1 MFHKFQST
9 SLLLFRS
16 NIKMLKC
23 NASSLD
29 GKMMNKVMGLS
40 RKTKKV
46 WYKPNVGANPTFEEL
61 MKQTTKNNA
70 GRQTSKR
77 IAVLNKLLMKNITDL
92 MATGENSDKLIG
104 YGLEISKVSIAGD
117 YRSVKVYW
125 MAGKSEDDSQLD
137 ELLKMLSGSLRHELS
152 VLRIMG
158 EVPKILFI
166 KDRTYAN
173 VAAVDRLLN
182 KADFGEDFI
191 PTCNTLLIDHPTIY
205 KNIDPEIKKKIEEL
219 EDTENLTED
228 SNDEVII
235 PEMKMDV
242 MGLDHSAIM
251 ARLNTAIQKSK
262 AAHRQP
268 CAAQNVMKNTVSEHT
283 EDTQYLSFTD
293 FVKKRKIQEAKS
305 LGRRR
310 SRSIEKEMYDK
321 DVSWHYEEEDDNID
335 EYPFKIDN

>member
-9 SLLLFRS
+9 SLLLIRS

-29 GKMMNKVMGLS
+29 GKMMNKVMGFS

-46 WYKPNVGANPTFEEL
+46 WYKLNVTTNPTFEEL

-70 GRQTSKR
+70 GRQTNKR
-77 IAVLNKLLMKNITDL
+77 VAILNKLLMKNLTDL
-92 MATGENSDKLIG
+92 MATGENSEKLIG
-104 YGLEISKVSIAGD
+104 YGLEISKVCIAGD
-117 YRSVKVYW
+117 YKSVKVYW

-137 ELLKMLSGSLRHELS
+137 ELLHMLSGPLRHELS

-158 EVPKILFI
+158 EVPRIQFI
-166 KDRTYAN
+166 KDKTYAN

-182 KADFGEDFI
+182 KADFGEDFV
-191 PTCNTLLIDHPTIY
+191 PTCNTLLNNHPTIFT
-205 KNIDPEIKKKIEEL
+205 NIDPEIKKKIKEL
-219 EDTENLTED
+219 EDSENLTEE

-251 ARLNTAIQKSK
+251 TRLNMAIKKSK
-262 AAHRQP
+262 ALHRQP
-268 CAAQNVMKNTVSEHT
+268 HAVYNVIKNNVPEQT
-283 EDTQYLSFTD
+283 EETQYLSFTD

-310 SRSIEKEMYDK
+310 SRSIEREMYDK
-321 DVSWHYEEEDDNID
+321 DISFQYEEEDDNID

>member
-1 MFHKFQST
+1 MFFKFQST
-9 SLLLFRS
+9 SFLLFKS
-16 NIKMLKC
+16 NFKMLKC

-77 IAVLNKLLMKNITDL
+77 LAVLNKLLMKNITDL
-92 MATGENSDKLIG
+92 MATGENSDKLVG
-104 YGLEISKVSIAGD
+104 YGLEISKVCIAGD
-117 YRSVKVYW
+117 YRSVNVYW
-125 MAGKSEDDSQLD
+125 MAGKSEDDSLLD
-137 ELLKMLSGSLRHELS
+137 ELLQKISGPLRHELS
-152 VLRIMG
+152 TLRIMG
-158 EVPKILFI
+158 EIPKIQFI
-166 KDRTYAN
+166 KDKTYAN
-173 VAAVDRLLN
+173 IAAVDRLLS
-182 KADFGEDFI
+182 KADFGEDFV
-191 PTCNTLLIDHPTIY
+191 PTCSVLLNHHPTIY
-205 KNIDPEIKKKIEEL
+205 TNIDPEMKEKIKEL
-219 EDTENLTED
+219 EDKENLKDE

-242 MGLDHSAIM
+242 MGLDHSAIV
-251 ARLNTAIQKSK
+251 ARLNMAISKSK

-268 CAAQNVMKNTVSEHT
+268 SAVHNVMKNTIT
-283 EDTQYLSFTD
+283 ENIEETQYLSFTD

-321 DVSWHYEEEDDNID
+321 DESSYYEEEEDDKID
-335 EYPFKIDN
+335 EYPFKI

>member
-1 MFHKFQST
+1 
-9 SLLLFRS
+9 
-16 NIKMLKC
+16 
-23 NASSLD
+23 
-29 GKMMNKVMGLS
+29 
-40 RKTKKV
+40 
-46 WYKPNVGANPTFEEL
+46 

>member
-9 SLLLFRS
+9 SFLLFRTDF
-16 NIKMLKC
+16 KMLKC

-46 WYKPNVGANPTFEEL
+46 WYKPNVGANLSFEEL

-77 IAVLNKLLMKNITDL
+77 LAVLNKLLMKNITDL
-92 MATGENSDKLIG
+92 MATGENSDKLVG
-104 YGLEISKVSIAGD
+104 YGLEISKVCIAGD
-117 YRSVKVYW
+117 YRSVNVYW
-125 MAGKSEDDSQLD
+125 MAGKSEDDSLLD
-137 ELLKMLSGSLRHELS
+137 KLLQMISGPLRHELS
-152 VLRIMG
+152 TLRIMG
-158 EVPKILFI
+158 EIPKIQFI
-166 KDRTYAN
+166 KDKTYAN
-173 VAAVDRLLN
+173 IAAVDRLLS
-182 KADFGEDFI
+182 KADFGEDFV
-191 PTCNTLLIDHPTIY
+191 PTYNVLLNYHPTIY
-205 KNIDPEIKKKIEEL
+205 TNIDPEIKEKIKEL
-219 EDTENLTED
+219 EDKENLKNE
-228 SNDEVII
+228 SNDEVDI

-251 ARLNTAIQKSK
+251 ARLNMAILKSK

-268 CAAQNVMKNTVSEHT
+268 SAVHNVMKNTMT
-283 EDTQYLSFTD
+283 ENTEETQYLSFTD

-321 DVSWHYEEEDDNID
+321 DASSYYEEEEDDKID
-335 EYPFKIDN
+335 EYPFKI